1 MPSTEFLNW
10 PLLAPEVLTID
21 AGVSGYDAIYTLQAA
36 ELAFRR
42 ERMVGAFVML
52 DFVNFAERISRKLVF
67 AHLAALGV
75 PSSIVD
81 FISAMFGAMTFAID
95 VNNELTDFFPL
106 QRGFPAGSPLSRIML
121 AVAMDMLSRELS
133 VDKHAEIG
141 VPVGMEFITHIVQGG
156 VCVVVVHSPA
166 AVLALQEPLG
176 RFCQMCGI
184 NADSIDV
191 S

>member
-1 MPSTEFLNW
+1 YRIIARVLAKRLQHFLTQ
-10 PLLAPEVLTID
+10 LLAPEVLTID

-52 DFVNFAERISRKLVF
+52 DFGGFAERISRGPVF

-81 FISAMFGAMTFAID
+81 LISAMFGAMTFAVD

-106 QRGFPAGSPLSRIML
+106 QCGFPAGSPICSAR
-121 AVAMDMLSRELS
+121 
-133 VDKHAEIG
+133 
-141 VPVGMEFITHIVQGG
+141 Q
-156 VCVVVVHSPA
+156 
-166 AVLALQEPLG
+166 
-176 RFCQMCGI
+176 
-184 NADSIDV
+184 
-191 S
+191 